1 MNRLEN
7 IIAYL
12 CCNYPHQQELS
23 KARLTK
29 LVYLADWFSSLVRQ
43 NQMTNISWIFNHY
56 GPYVDDV
63 VNTVLNNQMSFSVQH
78 TSTRFGTDKYIIK
91 YIDSCNQIQLSTD
104 DIEILN
110 FVITKT
116 QNMYFDEFIDYIY
129 STYPII
135 SEQRY
140 ATLNLVELAREYTTN
155 QRRETS

>member
-29 LVYLADWFSSLVRQ
+29 LVYLADWFSSLVRER
-43 NQMTNISWIFNHY
+43 QMTSIIWVFNHY

-63 VNTVLNNQMSFSVQH
+63 VNTVLNNQLSFSVQH
-78 TSTRFGTDKYIIK
+78 TSTRFGTDKYLIA
-91 YIDSCNQIQLSTD
+91 YTGSCNQIELNDD

-110 FVITKT
+110 FVIRKT

-135 SEQRY
+135 AEQRY
-140 ATLNLVELAREYTTN
+140 AILNLVELAREYTTKH
-155 QRRETS
+155 RSE